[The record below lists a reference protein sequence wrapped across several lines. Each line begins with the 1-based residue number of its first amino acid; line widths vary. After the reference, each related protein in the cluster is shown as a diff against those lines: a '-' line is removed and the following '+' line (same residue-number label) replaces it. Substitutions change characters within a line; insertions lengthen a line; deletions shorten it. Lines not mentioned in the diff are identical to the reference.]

1 MQVARPGET
10 REEAW
15 ERFVRDWRAMQQ
27 SPFFR
32 LWAGAAVD
40 EMLSA
45 LYEQHVTRLAAGRE

>member
-15 ERFVRDWRAMQQ
+15 ERFLRDWGAMQR
-27 SPFFR
+27 SPSFR
-32 LWAGAAVD
+32 LWAAAAVD

-45 LYEQHVTRLAAGRE
+45 LYERQVTRLAAGRA